1 MKHFFTF
8 GGFDSRD
15 LNLCITGIDRSGTPE
30 REVSKISVLGRSGD
44 LLIDSGRYKNIEITY
59 HVAILSDFN
68 RAFQT
73 MKTAM
78 LSQIGYHRLTDS
90 FNPDEFVI
98 GAFAG
103 TISPELVRRGQT
115 GTFDLVFDCKPQ
127 RYIIDGTHAIQ
138 MQNPSSL
145 VNGTGFPA
153 LPLITVHGSGSGS
166 ITVGNTRVEIHKL
179 QGSLIL
185 DCDLQNAYT
194 IGAGGALENK
204 NADITAP
211 VFPVLSSGTNEIGWS
226 GGITGIEIIPR
237 WWTI

>member
-8 GGFDSRD
+8 GGVDSRD

-59 HVAILSDFN
+59 QVAILSDFN
-68 RAFQT
+68 RMFQT
-73 MKTAM
+73 VKTAM
-78 LSQIGYHRLTDS
+78 LSQIGYHRLADS
-90 FNPDEFVI
+90 FNPDEFML
-98 GAFAG
+98 GSFAG

-115 GTFDLVFDCKPQ
+115 GTFNLVFDCKPQ
-127 RYIIDGTHAIQ
+127 RYTIDGTHAFP
-138 MQNPSSL
+138 MQKPGSL
-145 VNGTGFPA
+145 FNSTGFPA
-153 LPLITVHGSGSGS
+153 LPLITVHGSGAGS
-166 ITVGNTRVEIHKL
+166 ITVGDTRVEIRKM
-179 QGSLIL
+179 QGSLVL

-194 IGAGGALENK
+194 VGAGGALENK

-211 VFPVLSSGTNEIGWS
+211 VFPVLSAGTNEIGWS
-226 GGITGIEIIPR
+226 GGITDVEIIPR